1 MSKKR
6 LQTVWV
12 VLSLLL
18 CLPAFAFAQSVL
30 VIPSSDGTTFL
41 NEQIVADA
49 GRPADRVYVLERD
62 GTYYMNDDLRNDGYV
77 LRVRGASGAGRKP
90 VIYLVSNAL
99 GVFPPAHFTLADD
112 LILKDVIL
120 VGFYEALASEIANIP
135 PRLIDTAVP
144 GVDLIID
151 GCILTNARGEH
162 IRVAQTAAAR
172 VVKIT
177 NSTFGNMGD
186 LGRSNLGAGRGI
198 DLRNTSLDSLIFVN
212 NTFVNFHD
220 RIIRHYA
227 SVASIKYFLFDHNTV
242 VNGLSYHSMISMGW
256 VGEQAILT
264 NNLFI
269 DNHIAG
275 ADTDAVRQAEFG
287 EPGELDPRNG
297 LGRIVWILSVP
308 NDTTQYKVAN
318 NFYSVSSAVQG
329 FYDQYASAGVLG
341 EGPQINQHV
350 RLKLGADS
358 VNAFLKESVTLGNTP
373 TPMLAMAHWYRDPA
387 GANKTKSVATFVRAL
402 HDYDRRPW
410 QYYADTLD
418 CTYPST
424 TAAFFGSI
432 GRYPVGDLNW
442 FPEKK
447 ALWEQGIPIPVGVD
461 ESPNTLISDYQLG
474 QNYPN
479 PFNPGTTIEYRLAG
493 RQDVS
498 LKVFN
503 MLGQEVATLVN
514 EPQNAGVY
522 RVQWDGTD
530 RLGQKAAS
538 GIYLFR
544 FQAGDFVQT
553 RKMLLMK

>member
-1 MSKKR
+1 
-6 LQTVWV
+6 
-12 VLSLLL
+12 
-18 CLPAFAFAQSVL
+18 
-30 VIPSSDGTTFL
+30 
-41 NEQIVADA
+41 
-49 GRPADRVYVLERD
+49 
-62 GTYYMNDDLRNDGYV
+62 
-77 LRVRGASGAGRKP
+77 
-90 VIYLVSNAL
+90 
-99 GVFPPAHFTLADD
+99 
-112 LILKDVIL
+112 
-120 VGFYEALASEIANIP
+120 
-135 PRLIDTAVP
+135 
-144 GVDLIID
+144 
-151 GCILTNARGEH
+151 
-162 IRVAQTAAAR
+162 
-172 VVKIT
+172 
-177 NSTFGNMGD
+177 
-186 LGRSNLGAGRGI
+186 
-198 DLRNTSLDSLIFVN
+198 
-212 NTFVNFHD
+212 
-220 RIIRHYA
+220 
-227 SVASIKYFLFDHNTV
+227 
-242 VNGLSYHSMISMGW
+242 MISMGW